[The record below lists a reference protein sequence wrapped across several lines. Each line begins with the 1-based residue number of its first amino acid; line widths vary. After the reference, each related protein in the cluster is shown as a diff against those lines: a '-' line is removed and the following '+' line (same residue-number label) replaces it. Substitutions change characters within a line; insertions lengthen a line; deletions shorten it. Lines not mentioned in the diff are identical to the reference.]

1 MCKTLFFFSSLT
13 VCSSLVFENAELPSL
28 SQAEKISLP
37 SFFPFFFSSFG
48 HRSRI
53 VRDLFLAN
61 RNRGPAS
68 VSFGSRV
75 GPPHRRDHPTL
86 YPPSGSIIDL
96 LEVQLCLNRVNPQ
109 MHPIRRIQHPPR
121 LLRGRIFFL
130 LPIHEDPC
138 LELQRV
144 DSCLCNS

>member
-1 MCKTLFFFSSLT
+1 
-13 VCSSLVFENAELPSL
+13 
-28 SQAEKISLP
+28 
-37 SFFPFFFSSFG
+37 
-48 HRSRI
+48 

>member
-1 MCKTLFFFSSLT
+1 VKNTIFLSSLT
-13 VCSSLVFENAELPSL
+13 VRSSLFSKTDLLPSL
-28 SQAEKISLP
+28 SQAEKSACL
-37 SFFPFFFSSFG
+37 FYFLFSFG
-48 HRSRI
+48 RRSRI